1 MSYMDRWTAWS
12 ETHPVG
18 SYVVVMSVAMAITL
32 LLWIPT
38 S

>member
-1 MSYMDRWTAWS
+1 MPYRDRWTAWS
-12 ETHPVG
+12 EEHPLG
-18 SYVVVMSVAMAITL
+18 SYVVVMSLAMVITL